1 MPSGEPV
8 PAQASAVTKLTSS
21 QLVRNKP
28 NPNPHLTFPQNP
40 LPNSAISAISGQLQS
55 YSDTCE
61 ALSIIEVTLGFL
73 STAGGN
79 PGMDLNVYI
88 QQVLQMCDPTAQVL
102 KVSTSAKPGGI
113 PVLPVLRK
121 KRQGDCNSQANLDYT
136 VSSMP
141 Y

>member
-1 MPSGEPV
+1 MPNH
-8 PAQASAVTKLTSS
+8 KL
-21 QLVRNKP
+21 N
-28 NPNPHLTFPQNP
+28 LTFCSQNP

-73 STAGGN
+73 STAGGD

-102 KVSTSAKPGGI
+102 KVSTSAKPRGI
-113 PVLPVLRK
+113 PVLRK
-121 KRQGDCNSQANLDYT
+121 KRQGDCNSQANLGYT
-136 VSSMP
+136 VSSML
-141 Y
+141 YYASE